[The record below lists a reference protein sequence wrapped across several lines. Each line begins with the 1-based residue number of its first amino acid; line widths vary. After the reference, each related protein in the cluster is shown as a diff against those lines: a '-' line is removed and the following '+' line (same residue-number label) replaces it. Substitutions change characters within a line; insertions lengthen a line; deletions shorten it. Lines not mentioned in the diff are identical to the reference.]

1 MELKFWIIPL
11 AALIPMVIG
20 FLWYGPI
27 FGKAWMKE
35 TGMTEEKAKE
45 GNMMVTMG
53 LSYLFSNLL
62 GFALLSIVIHQ
73 MGIFS
78 LFAGQEGFG
87 EAGSAVQLQFEA
99 VVGPLKDLH
108 RTFGHGALHGT
119 MAGVCIAFTVLAV
132 NSMFEMKSWKY
143 IWINA
148 GYWIVTMALMG
159 GVICQFA

>member
-1 MELKFWIIPL
+1 ML
-11 AALIPMVIG
+11 IG

-35 TGMTEEKAKE
+35 TGMTDEKAKE
-45 GNMMVTMG
+45 GNMLVTMG
-53 LSYLFSNLL
+53 LTYLFSNFL
-62 GFALLSIVIHQ
+62 GFILLSLVIHQ
-73 MGIFS
+73 MGVFS
-78 LFAGQEGFG
+78 LFAGMEGFG
-87 EAGSAVQLQFEA
+87 EAGSAAQLQFEA

-119 MAGVCIAFTVLAV
+119 MAGIGIAFTVLAV